1 MNRANNKLTSR
12 CGGFCAL
19 CDPELSTYR
28 MTSKRHLLSGR
39 DLDDKTTSRRPR
51 GTHEMTGCAA
61 GLIHAH
67 IAARDGGLNSL

>member
-19 CDPELSTYR
+19 CDPELSTHR
-28 MTSKRHLLSGR
+28 TTSKRHLLSGR
-39 DLDDKTTSRRPR
+39 DLDDRTTSRRRR

-61 GLIHAH
+61 GLMQAH
-67 IAARDGGLNSL
+67 LRAREGGLKSL